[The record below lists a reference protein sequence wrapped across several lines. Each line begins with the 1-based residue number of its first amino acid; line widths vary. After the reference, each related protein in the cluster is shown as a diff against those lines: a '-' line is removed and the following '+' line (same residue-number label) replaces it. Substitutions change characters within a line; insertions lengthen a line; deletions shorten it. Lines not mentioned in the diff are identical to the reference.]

1 MKAVGELF
9 ESIFKL
15 VQDKHP
21 STIKKIALAL
31 DEQTN
36 AQDVLRS
43 KFEQELFR
51 TIRESGADADYSTK
65 KLAGLIE
72 GVAQGALLQKESEGT
87 EVVWTGPDTNM
98 VPVRRSAQVLKSL
111 IDRADDKVFIVSYVS
126 FNLPEVDESI
136 RHALKRN
143 VQVNLLLE
151 TTDKRNNDRFL
162 SDATR
167 YLENFTGINVFQWP
181 TENRPPVGQSVA
193 SVHAKCAVAD
203 GREAFVTSANLTE
216 AAMDKN
222 IELGLL
228 VTGGPIPKEISN
240 HLFSLVDQNV
250 IVPLS

>member
-1 MKAVGELF
+1 MDDLF

-21 STIKKIALAL
+21 STIKKVALAL
-31 DEQTN
+31 NDQTSSRE
-36 AQDVLRS
+36 VLRS
-43 KFEQELFR
+43 KFEQEIF
-51 TIRESGADADYSTK
+51 DYIKETGTK
-65 KLAGLIE
+65 ANYSKEKLAGLVE
-72 GVAQGALLQKESEGT
+72 GIAQGALLQKESEDT
-87 EVVWTGPDTNM
+87 EVVWTGPDTNV

-111 IDRADDKVFIVSYVS
+111 IDRATAKVFIVSYVS
-126 FNLPEVDESI
+126 FNLPEIDESI
-136 RHALKRN
+136 RQALTRG

-151 TTDKRNNDRFL
+151 TADQRGGDQFLRN
-162 SDATR
+162 AMR
-167 YLENFTGINVFQWP
+167 YSESFTGINIFQWP
-181 TENRPPVGQSVA
+181 PGNRPPVGQNVA

-228 VTGGPIPKEISN
+228 LSGGPVPKEISN

-250 IVPLS
+250 IIPLS